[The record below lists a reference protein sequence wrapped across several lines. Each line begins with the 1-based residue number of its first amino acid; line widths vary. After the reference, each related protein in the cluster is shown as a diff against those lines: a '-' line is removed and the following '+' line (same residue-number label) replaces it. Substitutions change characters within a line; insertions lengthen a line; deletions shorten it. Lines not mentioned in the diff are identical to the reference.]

1 MLLDQ
6 YGDREFFRSFTSA
19 TSALTD
25 WDNNKRMSINKKASP
40 EATEASDMSFDIDSM
55 YITVIN
61 IIIAQSRKLLTQSL
75 SVDITLS
82 DSWGGGVSWRM
93 GGQY

>member
-1 MLLDQ
+1 
-6 YGDREFFRSFTSA
+6 
-19 TSALTD
+19 
-25 WDNNKRMSINKKASP
+25 MSINKKASP

-75 SVDITLS
+75 SIDITLS
-82 DSWGGGVSWRM
+82 DSWGGGVS
-93 GGQY
+93 